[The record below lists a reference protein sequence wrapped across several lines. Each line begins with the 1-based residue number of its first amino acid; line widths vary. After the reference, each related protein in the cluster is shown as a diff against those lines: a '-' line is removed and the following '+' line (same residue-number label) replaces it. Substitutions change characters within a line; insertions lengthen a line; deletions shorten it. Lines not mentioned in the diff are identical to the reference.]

1 MGVGTCQNNGVGI
14 EARRTSASER
24 VDSALIEQELK
35 ALTPEDF
42 VNHYVIDRVPWI
54 FNSRRQYVDWKIELG
69 RDLDVDPFS
78 IVVVGSGC
86 VGVSLSPSK
95 NFSHF
100 HSGSD
105 IDVAVISSRHFD
117 ESWRWLRTLTPSES
131 LALSRFEKSMFKW
144 HHKNLI
150 FDGTIATDSLLS
162 KVPFGRQWTVAL
174 AKAALREP
182 TEGREI
188 KARIYR
194 DFESLRYYQVKC
206 VRDLRLDLT
215 NPDPDEAPEALAVKN
230 ADISE
235 IAPERQIDE
244 C

>member
-1 MGVGTCQNNGVGI
+1 MST
-14 EARRTSASER
+14 EAEHAGAPSR
-24 VDSALIEQELK
+24 VDSALIQRELRE
-35 ALTPEDF
+35 LTPEAF

-54 FNSRRQYVDWKIELG
+54 FNSRRQYVEWKIDLG

-86 VGVSLSPSK
+86 VGVSLSPTK

-100 HSGSD
+100 HTGSD
-105 IDVAVISSRHFD
+105 IDVAIISPRHFD

-131 LALSRFEKSMFKW
+131 LALTRLEKDMFKW

-150 FDGTIATDSLLS
+150 FDGTIAADRLMS
-162 KVPFGRQWTVAL
+162 KVPFGAQWTTGL
-174 AKAALREP
+174 ARAALREP
-182 TEGREI
+182 TEGREV

-206 VRDLRLDLT
+206 VRDLRVESSI
-215 NPDPDEAPEALAVKN
+215 PDGEEASKTLKVKSEEIPNLAVEGK
-230 ADISE
+230 ADE
-235 IAPERQIDE
+235 H
-244 C
+244 